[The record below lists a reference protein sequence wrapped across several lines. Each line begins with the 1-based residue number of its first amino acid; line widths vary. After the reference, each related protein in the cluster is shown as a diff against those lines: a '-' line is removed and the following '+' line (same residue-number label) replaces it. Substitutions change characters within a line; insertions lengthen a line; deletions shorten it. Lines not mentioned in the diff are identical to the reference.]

1 MTYWIVS
8 AGSNGRDYVGAF
20 LDFGMAFIGGE
31 SQLAQHARIREG
43 DVLILKRGL
52 REILAAGRVV
62 DRGAGPAGRVPDEP
76 GHPMEFVHDFDGWD
90 LAGYCYVDWHRA
102 EPPMQT
108 AGLRMGTIYPATQR
122 EHIALAEQILAGPP
136 HPALK
141 QEPAP
146 PAVVTDQEI
155 LEFLIAEGLRPAAAD
170 DLTNTLRR
178 IRLLAS
184 YYYTKCRWEDIR
196 EHETRTFLV
205 VPLLLALGWSEQ
217 QLKIE
222 YPAGNGRRI
231 DVVCFTKPFRKAGQ
245 DVSVIIETKDF
256 QSGLDYAPA
265 QAMRYAEGFP
275 SCRAVLVTNGYCY
288 KLFERVESGEFSR
301 RPSAYL
307 NLLRPRAAYPLDPSV
322 NGALGVLGRM
332 LPGANGNAPSGS

>member
-1 MTYWIVS
+1 MAYWIVS
-8 AGSNGRDYVGAF
+8 AGSNGRDYVNAF
-20 LDFGMAFIGGE
+20 RDFGMAFIGGE

-62 DRGAGPAGRVPDEP
+62 DRGTGHAGRVPDDP

-90 LAGYCYVDWHRA
+90 LAGYCHVDWRFA
-102 EPPMQT
+102 DPPIPAT
-108 AGLRMGTIYPATQR
+108 GLRMGTIYPATQR
-122 EHIALAEQILAGPP
+122 EHFTLADELLTRPP
-136 HPALK
+136 HIPTK
-141 QEPAP
+141 PAP
-146 PAVVTDQEI
+146 APQAVVTDQEI
-155 LEFLIAEGLRPAAAD
+155 LEFLIAEGLRPGAAD

-184 YYYTKCRWEDIR
+184 YYHTKCRWEDIR

-222 YPAGNGRRI
+222 YPAGNGGRI
-231 DVVCFTKPFRKAGQ
+231 DVVCFARPFRRAGQ

-288 KLFERVESGEFSR
+288 KLFERLDNGEFSR
-301 RPSAYL
+301 TPSAYL
-307 NLLRPRAAYPLDPSV
+307 NLLRPRAAYPLDASV
-322 NGALGVLGRM
+322 KGALGVLGRM
-332 LPGANGNAPSGS
+332 LPGANGGGPSGF